1 MTQSVQVLILGLT
14 LGGVYAL
21 MASGLTLI
29 FGVMQI
35 INIAHAAF
43 IIFAAYISY
52 WTFKLYHFDPILSLS
67 LTMPLMFLLGIAIYK
82 LLFPRIAES
91 PRYVEMTVL
100 LTFALALIVEGV
112 MGYLYTGIY
121 RSANPVYTTKAL
133 FFGPYYLPLG
143 QFYATLLSL
152 GLLGFLLLF
161 LRFTRT
167 GRAIRATMQN
177 RTAAQI
183 VGVNVERISTLTF
196 GIGMA
201 LAGAAGS
208 LMSFLFTFFP
218 AKHWQWIAIL
228 LALIVLGG
236 MGSLMGAVVGAL
248 LLAIAAAYVSYFFG
262 PTWSPITFFL
272 ALFLILIIRPQ
283 GLFGKRMEA

>member
-1 MTQSVQVLILGLT
+1 MSELVQVLILGLV

-21 MASGLTLI
+21 MASGLTLV
-29 FGVMQI
+29 FGVMRI
-35 INIAHAAF
+35 VNIAHSAF
-43 IIFAAYISY
+43 IILAAYIAY
-52 WTFKLYHFDPILSLS
+52 WGFKLYALDPIASILI
-67 LTMPLMFLLGIAIYK
+67 TMPVMFLVSMVLYQ
-82 LLFPRIAES
+82 LLFPRITES

-100 LTFALALIVEGV
+100 MTFALALILEGT
-112 MGYLYTGIY
+112 MGFFFTGIY
-121 RSANPVYTTKAL
+121 RSANPRYSTHAL

-152 GLLGFLLLF
+152 ILLTLLFVF
-161 LRFTRT
+161 LRFSRT

-183 VGVNVERISTLTF
+183 VGVNVEWISTLAF
-196 GIGMA
+196 GIGIA
-201 LAGAAGS
+201 LAGASGS

-218 AKHWQWIAIL
+218 AKHWQWVAML

-236 MGSLMGAVVGAL
+236 MGSLMGAITGAL
-248 LLAIAAAYVSYFFG
+248 LLAVGAAYVSHFFG

-272 ALFLILIIRPQ
+272 ALFLILLVRPQ